1 VITETR
7 RNFGLVA
14 MTSQP
19 CTAFT
24 TWKEPRSP
32 LGHQFPFPFLFPLG
46 QKQLTANIKP
56 HQQHPYSSSP
66 NTHDN
71 SHTAGALALHRLP
84 ASSPTSTPR
93 TIPPS
98 ASSRHSAAL
107 SLKSTLLERQPRQLP
122 FKQKQEKKHVRLRH
136 NLLRYLN
143 AQHQYYPRAVSGFHH
158 LQQISPCRGTRVQ
171 RNSFDTH
178 LVQRY

>member
-1 VITETR
+1 VTTENR
-7 RNFGLVA
+7 RNLSSLPCDLSLVVLSQHCKNLD
-14 MTSQP
+14 TSWD
-19 CTAFT
+19 TNSHSHSF
-24 TWKEPRSP
+24 S
-32 LGHQFPFPFLFPLG
+32 
-46 QKQLTANIKP
+46 QLTANIKP
-56 HQQHPYSSSP
+56 HQQRPYSSTP

-71 SHTAGALALHRLP
+71 SHTAGALAPHRLP
-84 ASSPTSTPR
+84 ASSPTSTAR
-93 TIPPS
+93 AIPPS